1 MCLILPLMLY
11 DLLCVIVFMSPEH
24 AVTPPWRGIFG
35 SPFFRR
41 HLAVIAVDEAHC
53 ISDW

>member
-1 MCLILPLMLY
+1 M
-11 DLLCVIVFMSPEH
+11 IVLMSPEY
-24 AVTPPWRGIFG
+24 AVTPPWRGLFG

-41 HLAVIAVDEAHC
+41 HLAVIAIDEAHC